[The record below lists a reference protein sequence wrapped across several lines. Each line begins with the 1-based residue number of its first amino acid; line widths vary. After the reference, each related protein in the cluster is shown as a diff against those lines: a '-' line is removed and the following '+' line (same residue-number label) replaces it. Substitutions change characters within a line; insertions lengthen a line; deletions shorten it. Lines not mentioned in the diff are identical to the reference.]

1 MLNLQWVIN
10 YIGDFSNKF
19 WNTVASGDAWNIKNQ
34 EEYLRVD
41 SILGNHTFL
50 KKIKKISLLDF

>member
-10 YIGDFSNKF
+10 YAGDFSNKF
-19 WNTVASGDAWNIKNQ
+19 WNTVASGDAWNIKHQ

-41 SILGNHTFL
+41 FILGNHTF
-50 KKIKKISLLDF
+50 F